1 MRVAAV
7 ALVLV
12 VGAAVVLGF
21 ANTLNSWVLG
31 GLLGGLAAILLSI
44 PISLTLFMLL
54 ARRHET
60 RQRDADAQLA
70 LEGAYGEEEEPYARL
85 VRYEDAD
92 LQEEDD
98 YPPQRQSR
106 RPVSG
111 YLPLPSA
118 QREVDPYEYE
128 DEMQAPTR
136 RDPHNYPRQPR
147 APLRSQADESE
158 SKQPG
163 RSHRNP
169 STHSLAQHQA
179 LARRQARQEALQ
191 HSPRRPKTSGQ
202 PPHRAQTPPAPRTRA
217 SGQMRSSDSSSAVR
231 RPQDNDYDSRF
242 TEHRGTRA
250 SWGEGREMTEDF
262 STGPVRRQ
270 SLPRR
275 RDYRPASRA
284 SRLSERWTTGRL
296 NEGQEERGEQ
306 RSGNLRNPLQRRAP
320 YLYEDD
326 PLRQQFAQQLRHEP
340 PQMRRSSRLQ
350 ASEDEEE
357 EY

>member
-44 PISLTLFMLL
+44 PISLTLFTLL

-60 RQRDADAQLA
+60 RQRSADAELA
-70 LEGAYGEEEEPYARL
+70 FEEEEPYARL
-85 VRYEDAD
+85 VRYEDAVM
-92 LQEEDD
+92 QEEDD

-111 YLPLPSA
+111 YLPLPA
-118 QREVDPYEYE
+118 ADRDVDAYAYE
-128 DEMQAPTR
+128 DEDEMEMPTR

-147 APLRSQADESE
+147 APVHPQPVESE
-158 SKQPG
+158 GRQPG
-163 RSHRNP
+163 RSYRNP

-179 LARRQARQEALQ
+179 LARRQARQEARQ
-191 HSPRRPKTSGQ
+191 HSPRRPKTSGR
-202 PPHRAQTPPAPRTRA
+202 PPHRAYTPPELRTRA
-217 SGQMRSSDSSSAVR
+217 SGQMRSSGSSSAAR
-231 RPQDNDYDSRF
+231 RPQDDDYDSRF
-242 TEHRGTRA
+242 TEQRGTRA
-250 SWGEGREMTEDF
+250 SWDEGREATEDF
-262 STGPVRRQ
+262 STGPLRSQ
-270 SLPRR
+270 ALPRR
-275 RDYRPASRA
+275 RDYRPTSRA
-284 SRLSERWTTGRL
+284 SRLSERWTTDRL
-296 NEGQEERGEQ
+296 NEGQEEGREQ
-306 RSGNLRNPLQRRAP
+306 RSGNLRTPLQRRAP
-320 YLYEDD
+320 YMYEDD